1 MIIDKLITLQ
11 RKLRGYAHIMHK
23 IECSFFKCYLK
34 AGLMHMKKLLWLIK
48 KVQTCIIEIDN
59 LLRLDKQYS
68 DIVVSSPK
76 VSQKKTCYILSST
89 YSKLIYLIQVE
100 L

>member
-1 MIIDKLITLQ
+1 
-11 RKLRGYAHIMHK
+11 
-23 IECSFFKCYLK
+23 
-34 AGLMHMKKLLWLIK
+34 MHMKKLLWLIK

-76 VSQKKTCYILSST
+76 VSQKKLVMYYQAYISNLYTSF
-89 YSKLIYLIQVE
+89 KLNCNETIL
-100 L
+100 